1 MISLT
6 LRKKTIDR
14 NKRLENILLD
24 LEVIS
29 EHPGDLMAPLS
40 ISHEIDEIAYEDF
53 YLSNLLG
60 EYLAIQDYDKLQEI
74 IYKELEI

>member
-1 MISLT
+1 
-6 LRKKTIDR
+6 
-14 NKRLENILLD
+14 
-24 LEVIS
+24 
-29 EHPGDLMAPLS
+29 MAPLS

-60 EYLAIQDYDKLQEI
+60 EYLAIQDYAKLQAI